1 MSGFTENRASDAS
14 ERPDGEAVV
23 LTWGA
28 AGAMLPL
35 VGRIAADMVR
45 LHDRLVH
52 LRPEKNRLDRMR
64 RSLGWPDRAR
74 RYQLQE
80 ETEGVVRDLQDA
92 TAELDVLGLAL
103 LHGPTGLIGFP
114 TIVNDKPAFF
124 SWRPGEEKLAFWNY
138 ADDLVRR
145 PVPATWTRPPAKER
159 ERRGRGKSGSQR

>member
-14 ERPDGEAVV
+14 EQPSGEAVV

-45 LHDRLVH
+45 LHDRLIR
-52 LRPEKNRLDRMR
+52 LRPEKDRLDRMR
-64 RSLGWPDRAR
+64 RTLAWPDRAR

-80 ETEGVVRDLQDA
+80 ETESVVRDLQDA
-92 TAELDVLGLAL
+92 NAELDVLGLAL
-103 LHGPTGLIGFP
+103 LHGPTGLVGFP
-114 TIVNDKPAFF
+114 TMVNDKPAFF
-124 SWRPGEEKLAFWNY
+124 SWRPGEESLAFWNY
-138 ADDLVRR
+138 ADDMLRR
-145 PVPATWTRPPAKER
+145 PVPANWTRPPAKEK